1 MQENGSRTP
10 ILGGD
15 RVYTS
20 EHPRPVILDCDPG
33 HDDAIA
39 MILAAASPELRILG
53 ITTVAGNQTIE
64 KTTRNALRMATFL
77 GLSVPVGRGASRPLC
92 RPLIIAPEVHGAS
105 GLDGPDLPE
114 PAYREVSLPA
124 AELLA
129 ALIMNQPEEEPV
141 TLICTGALTNIALL
155 LNLHPEAAGRIE
167 RISIMGGG
175 VSGGNWT
182 PAAEFNI
189 LVDPEA
195 ADRVFRSGIPMTMA
209 GLDVTHKAIVSRSD
223 AERIRAVATPQ
234 ALLTAELLDFFI
246 RFHEERFPWFGGSPL
261 HDVCAVMVLLRPE
274 LFSKVDC
281 AITIDITGELTTGCT
296 VADLRSFGYHD
307 PKTPRIEALMD
318 LNTEEFLNEL
328 IGRLARPLRTLERES
343 HTRDRGEG

>member
-1 MQENGSRTP
+1 MEEHRPTSL
-10 ILGGD
+10 ILAGD
-15 RVYTS
+15 RSYDS
-20 EHPRPVILDCDPG
+20 GRPRPVILDCDPG

-77 GLSVPVGRGASRPLC
+77 GLRVPVGRGAARPLC
-92 RPLIIAPEVHGAS
+92 RPLIIAPEVHGVT
-105 GLDGPDLPE
+105 GLDGPELPE
-114 PAYREVSLPA
+114 PAYREEALPA

-129 ALIMNQPEEEPV
+129 SLILDQPEDEPV

-155 LNLHPEAAGRIE
+155 LNLHPEVVGRIE

-175 VSGGNWT
+175 LSGGNWT

-209 GLDVTHKAIVSRSD
+209 GLDVTHRAIVSRSD
-223 AERIRAVATPQ
+223 ADRIRAAATAP

-261 HDVCAVMVLLRPE
+261 HDVCAVMVLIRPE
-274 LFSKVDC
+274 LFTKVDC
-281 AITIDITGELTTGCT
+281 AVTIDITGELTTGCT

-307 PKTPRIEALMD
+307 PAIPRVEALMD
-318 LNTEEFLNEL
+318 LDREKFLDEL
-328 IGRLARPLRTLERES
+328 ITRLARF
-343 HTRDRGEG
+343 GGKG